1 MDNFWK
7 EKKITAYIALK
18 HHTRFIVPIME
29 KLAAKGAIV
38 NYLVAQ
44 AERSQEIT
52 AIETGLKYNHI
63 FDFLKDSDRDQTHEI
78 YLDLRDHFGKALV
91 TDVAF
96 SLAVQTVLDKTLST
110 SAQEYIAFKNYFDF
124 YKPDLCLALHE
135 VNRWGKMF
143 SFHAKKA
150 GVPFIT
156 LQEGLLTAAS
166 ANLNFQMTGHV
177 QNSTFCFVWGENSRK
192 KLISFEAP
200 EDRVIPVGN
209 THLSDEIKTLE
220 KKKIRQKKRKEYG
233 CEKKFIALLLFSSDL
248 PPLNEAL
255 PIFQVV
261 QNNPDIKLFT
271 KFHPATTRL
280 KIDTWL
286 KSLSEEF
293 KKNIHPVHGEENI
306 YHLMAASDLCILSEG
321 STTGLEA
328 LALKKPLVLLQLKT
342 PVIYK
347 SNLVE
352 EKAAIGLTPE
362 ALADALAG
370 KTDFESLMDQAGV
383 HQYLEKEIFK
393 SKNSIEY
400 TAGILKSV
408 VDANLSANPSP
419 LISNESCEHDWSI
432 VLPVSQTPENFLS
445 LLEKISILSGDET
458 YEVLLI
464 RPEKV
469 SDAFK
474 LIFDSLEGNLTWFT
488 ADSPTAL
495 PEMMNQAAMAAK
507 GRRLVFMSPDLAP
520 ETQWFTGLK
529 HGIKKYDTAK
539 VFGARITNRFHN
551 IVHSGVVLNA
561 NHQPVSAY
569 LHLDDRFPHACKTR
583 PFQMVDHFI
592 CTEKD
597 YFLSNGGFEIR
608 SGRYMFLDFCLRA
621 IEISCNPETVLYLPD
636 VELIRLSK
644 PQPVLTHDDA
654 LFFYSRWHG
663 SLWESE
669 DALLSLDGVSTLQLD
684 AARMTRAME
693 ISTLK

>member
-29 KLAAKGAIV
+29 RLAAEGAIV

-52 AIETGLKYNHI
+52 AIETGLKYNHV
-63 FDFLKDSDRDQTHEI
+63 FDFIKNSDKDQIHEI
-78 YLDLRDHFGKALV
+78 YLDLRNTFGKALV
-91 TDVAF
+91 KDIAF

-110 SAQEYIAFKNYFDF
+110 SAQEYIAFKNYFEI

-143 SFHAKKA
+143 SFHAKKS

-177 QNSTFCFVWGENSRK
+177 QNSTFCFVWGENSRE
-192 KLISFEAP
+192 KLIRFEAP

-220 KKKIRQKKRKEYG
+220 KKNIRRKKRKEFG
-233 CEKKFIALLLFSSDL
+233 CEKKMVALLLFSSDL
-248 PPLNEAL
+248 PPLDEIL

-261 QNNPDIKLFT
+261 QDNPDIKLFT

-280 KIDTWL
+280 KIDSWL
-286 KSLSEEF
+286 ESLSKDF

-306 YHLMAASDLCILSEG
+306 YHLMAASDLCILAEG

-328 LALKKPLVLLQLKT
+328 LALKKPLVLLQLKA

-352 EKAAIGLTPE
+352 EKAAIGLTPK
-362 ALADALAG
+362 ALAGALAG
-370 KTDFESLMDQAGV
+370 KTDFESIMNHDGV
-383 HQYLEKEIFK
+383 QQYLQKELFK
-393 SKNSIEY
+393 SEGSIEY
-400 TAGILKSV
+400 ASGILESV
-408 VDANLSANPSP
+408 LDANLSFNPLP
-419 LISNESCEHDWSI
+419 LISKAPCEFDWSVI
-432 VLPVSQTPENFLS
+432 LPVSQNPENFLA
-445 LLEKISILSGDET
+445 LLEKISVLSGDET

-464 RPEKV
+464 RPETV
-469 SDAFK
+469 SDALK
-474 LIFDSLEGNLTWFT
+474 AIFNSLEGNLTWFT
-488 ADSPTAL
+488 ADGLADL
-495 PEMMNQAAMAAK
+495 PRVMNQAAMAAK
-507 GRRLVFMSPDLAP
+507 GRHLVFMSPDLAP
-520 ETQWFTGLK
+520 KTPWFTGLK
-529 HGIKKYDTAK
+529 NGIRKYDTAK
-539 VFGARITNRFHN
+539 IFGARITNQFHN
-551 IVHSGVVLNA
+551 IVHAGVVLNS

-569 LHLDDRFPHACKTR
+569 LHLDSEFPHACKTR

-597 YFLSNGGFEIR
+597 FFLSSGGFEVR
-608 SGRYMFLDFCLRA
+608 SGRFVFLDFCLRA
-621 IEISCNPETVLYLPD
+621 VNISRDPETILYLPE
-636 VELIRLSK
+636 VELIRLSS
-644 PQPVLTHDDA
+644 PRPAATHDDA
-654 LFFYSRWHG
+654 IFFYSRWHG
-663 SLWESE
+663 ALWESE
-669 DALLSLDGVSTLQLD
+669 AELLHRDGVSTLQID

-693 ISTLK
+693 IASLK